1 MVVAAAV
8 GFAAAVVAAAEVV
21 VEAAAA
27 DDDDESALSDCSRS
41 ELLCLSAQEHRAV
54 SAAKSIRIYFFI
66 G

>member
-1 MVVAAAV
+1 MVVVVIGFVVAA
-8 GFAAAVVAAAEVV
+8 VV
-21 VEAAAA
+21 VVVVFVIVVTDGDE
-27 DDDDESALSDCSRS
+27 ESALSDCSGS